1 MGFFTVTSIESRWTI
16 EVIRHMPTL
25 CKSNLYIVH
34 IQTITM
40 EMAFVDDQTLWYE
53 TYLSLYF
60 EITAFEVEP
69 LSS

>member
-1 MGFFTVTSIESRWTI
+1 
-16 EVIRHMPTL
+16 
-25 CKSNLYIVH
+25 
-34 IQTITM
+34 M

-69 LSS
+69 LS